1 MATLRRDGF
10 TTSTTQPPALA
21 IENGVAEFAG
31 PATVLPKTW
40 GAWLEF
46 VTLFRQRVPRPRT
59 SIMSTLMEIEAAAD
73 SLPVEQK
80 EQLLLFLA
88 TRLRAA
94 GAMLPEPRQL
104 SREEIAEWIAEDEAD
119 LRRFQGQP

>member
-1 MATLRRDGF
+1 
-10 TTSTTQPPALA
+10 
-21 IENGVAEFAG
+21 
-31 PATVLPKTW
+31 
-40 GAWLEF
+40 
-46 VTLFRQRVPRPRT
+46 
-59 SIMSTLMEIEAAAD
+59 MSTLTEIEAAAD

-94 GAMLPEPRQL
+94 GATLPEPRQL

-119 LRRFQGQP
+119 MRRFQGQP

>member
-1 MATLRRDGF
+1 
-10 TTSTTQPPALA
+10 
-21 IENGVAEFAG
+21 
-31 PATVLPKTW
+31 
-40 GAWLEF
+40 
-46 VTLFRQRVPRPRT
+46 
-59 SIMSTLMEIEAAAD
+59 MSTLIEIEAAAD

-94 GAMLPEPRQL
+94 GATLSEPRQL

-119 LRRFQGQP
+119 MRQYQGQP

>member
-1 MATLRRDGF
+1 
-10 TTSTTQPPALA
+10 
-21 IENGVAEFAG
+21 
-31 PATVLPKTW
+31 
-40 GAWLEF
+40 
-46 VTLFRQRVPRPRT
+46 
-59 SIMSTLMEIEAAAD
+59 MSTLIEIKVAAD

-94 GAMLPEPRQL
+94 GATLPEPRQL

-119 LRRFQGQP
+119 LRQFQRQP